1 MTKTLQKVLAFLQR
15 PAFREGGLVL
25 LDQGFLS
32 LVTFATGAMLARATD
47 KDQYSV
53 YVLAIS
59 LILFLQGFPRALVN
73 VPFTIYAPGLS
84 DNDRKIYQ
92 GSALF
97 HVLML
102 CVLVTVGMFTVYLLN
117 GIDIEQ
123 GFAGMSAA
131 LPLLALVT
139 SSLFL
144 REFTRNALLA
154 RLQIRAGVA
163 ANILATIGQLV
174 LTTWL
179 FALHRLTIEYVFLVT
194 ALTSFTAALYML
206 WSQRA
211 QMQVVRSRL
220 WVDFLRG
227 LRTGRWILIEVFAYL
242 GASQVY
248 PWLLLYLLDPR
259 SVAIF
264 GVCSAFA
271 GLVGPFLRGASG
283 YIHPRMVHGYKNS
296 NAKTLV
302 RLLWLSVLVLSIPYG
317 AWLVFGGV
325 FAEDLVTLIYGKGYS
340 GYAGLTLLLLAR
352 AMVEGVSS
360 PVAQALQTM
369 ERADVVTLS
378 LIFGTMITLGLGP
391 PLIAHMGLIGAGVAA
406 VASSAVSAFW
416 RSIVLRKI
424 VRHESP

>member
-1 MTKTLQKVLAFLQR
+1 MTKTLQKLRAFLER
-15 PAFREGGLVL
+15 PAFRQGSLVL

-47 KDQYSV
+47 QDQYSV

-73 VPFTIYAPGLS
+73 VPFTIYAPRLS
-84 DNDRKIYQ
+84 NSDRKIYQ
-92 GSALF
+92 GSTLF
-97 HVLML
+97 HTLIL
-102 CVLVTVGMFTVYLLN
+102 CVVVAAGMFTVYLLS
-117 GIDIEQ
+117 GIDIGQ
-123 GFAGMSAA
+123 GSARMIAA

-163 ANILATIGQLV
+163 ANILATVGQLV
-174 LTTWL
+174 LTAWL
-179 FALHRLTIEYVFLVT
+179 FALHRLTIEYAFQIT
-194 ALTSFTAALYML
+194 ALTSLLAALYML

-211 QMQVVRSRL
+211 ETQVVMSRL

-227 LRTGRWILIEVFAYL
+227 MRTGRWILIEVFAYL

-248 PWLLLYLLDPR
+248 PWLLLYFLDPR
-259 SVAIF
+259 TVAVF

-296 NAKTLV
+296 NAKTLL
-302 RLLWLSVLVLSIPYG
+302 RLLWLSVLVLSVPYG
-317 AWLVFGGV
+317 AWLVIGGV
-325 FAEDLVTLIYGKGYS
+325 FAEDLVTLIYGQGYS
-340 GYAGLTLLLLAR
+340 GYAGLTLLLLVR

-360 PVAQALQTM
+360 PVSQALQTM

-378 LIFGTMITLGLGP
+378 LIFGMMITLGLGP
-391 PLIAHMGLIGAGVAA
+391 LLISHMGLIGAGVAA

-416 RSIVLRKI
+416 KSIILRKI
-424 VRHESP
+424 VRQESL